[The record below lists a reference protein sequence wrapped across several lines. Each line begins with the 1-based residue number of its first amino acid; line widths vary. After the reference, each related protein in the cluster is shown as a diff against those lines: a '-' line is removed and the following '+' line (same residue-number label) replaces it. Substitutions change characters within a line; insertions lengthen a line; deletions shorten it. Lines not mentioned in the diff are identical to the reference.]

1 MTNTPDEM
9 KSPDDQEQQDQKVK
23 EIPKNIQAAVKKKLE
38 VVKTSAQQKYQQ
50 ILDKA
55 SETVDHIDTWA
66 VDQINENLDKVTEN
80 IDRSRQETQVKLQKG
95 VKQTQTTIQ
104 NQAKQTG
111 DRLKNAAQ
119 SLLKKVKD
127 RL

>member
-1 MTNTPDEM
+1 MTNAPDEM

-104 NQAKQTG
+104 KQAKQTG